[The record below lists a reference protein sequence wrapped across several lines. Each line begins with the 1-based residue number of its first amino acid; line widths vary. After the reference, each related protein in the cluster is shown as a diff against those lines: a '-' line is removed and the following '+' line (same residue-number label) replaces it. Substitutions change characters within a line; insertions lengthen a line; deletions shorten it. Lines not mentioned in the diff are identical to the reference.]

1 MFSTSSRCNNILLK
15 NELKG
20 ATPVKIF
27 TMESITKIQCLLKL
41 TRKVELVKKLG
52 FLKNRERKLD
62 ENVDLQLKKLTH

>member
-1 MFSTSSRCNNILLK
+1 MFSTSSRCNNIN

-27 TMESITKIQCLLKL
+27 IMESIKKIQCLLKL

-52 FLKNRERKLD
+52 FLKI
-62 ENVDLQLKKLTH
+62 ENESLTRT